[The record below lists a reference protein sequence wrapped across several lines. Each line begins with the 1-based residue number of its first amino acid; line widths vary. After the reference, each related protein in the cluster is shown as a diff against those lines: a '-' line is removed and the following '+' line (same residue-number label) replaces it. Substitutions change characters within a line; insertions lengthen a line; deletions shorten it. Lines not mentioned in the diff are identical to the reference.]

1 MAKAHRGLGVT
12 QLLPTLITDTREI
25 TQAAIAAAIEA
36 VKQGVPGIA
45 GLHLEGPHLS
55 ITRKG
60 AHDASLIR
68 AMEPADLDAL
78 LAAASELPVLKVT
91 IAPENVTE
99 DQVRRLTEAGVL
111 VSLGHTDAD
120 YDTCLRYFA
129 AGARCVTHL
138 FNAMSQIGNRAPGL
152 AGATLSSGRVSAG
165 LIADAIHVHP
175 EVLRLA
181 WQSKRAPGQ
190 LFLVSDAMAV
200 AGTEETSFTLND
212 REILRQDGKLR
223 LADGTLAGA
232 DLDIATAI
240 SVLVNKVD
248 VDLADAL
255 AAATRVPGEVS
266 GLPNAELRVGHSAIH
281 DVIRIASD
289 LSHATPL
296 ITDLVAPEI

>member
-1 MAKAHRGLGVT
+1 
-12 QLLPTLITDTREI
+12 
-25 TQAAIAAAIEA
+25 
-36 VKQGVPGIA
+36 
-45 GLHLEGPHLS
+45 
-55 ITRKG
+55 
-60 AHDASLIR
+60 
-68 AMEPADLDAL
+68 MEPADLEAL

-99 DQVRRLTEAGVL
+99 DQMCRLAEAGVL

-200 AGTEETSFTLND
+200 AGTAETSFTLND

-232 DLDIATAI
+232 DLDITTAI

>member
-1 MAKAHRGLGVT
+1 M
-12 QLLPTLITDTREI
+12 
-25 TQAAIAAAIEA
+25 
-36 VKQGVPGIA
+36 
-45 GLHLEGPHLS
+45 
-55 ITRKG
+55 
-60 AHDASLIR
+60 
-68 AMEPADLDAL
+68 
-78 LAAASELPVLKVT
+78 
-91 IAPENVTE
+91 
-99 DQVRRLTEAGVL
+99 
-111 VSLGHTDAD
+111 
-120 YDTCLRYFA
+120 
-129 AGARCVTHL
+129 
-138 FNAMSQIGNRAPGL
+138 
-152 AGATLSSGRVSAG
+152 SSGRVSAG

-200 AGTEETSFTLND
+200 AGTAETSFTLND

-296 ITDLVAPEI
+296 NTDLVAPEI